1 MECSALSRGCY
12 RSPSIIWDE
21 RCTSLHWD
29 PSGRPYEGWI
39 QCLLKGLLGSL
50 QDAPCVDTTQGSK
63 GCILTSAILRLIC
76 DPRITGIGC
85 LVIARGCF
93 QKISCDGASFH

>member
-1 MECSALSRGCY
+1 MGNSWEEI
-12 RSPSIIWDE
+12 PSQGYNHTISLGYFDE

-39 QCLLKGLLGSL
+39 QCLLMALLGSL
-50 QDAPCVDTTQGSK
+50 QDAPCVDTTQVSG
-63 GCILTSAILRLIC
+63 GCILTYTILRLIW
-76 DPRITGIGC
+76 DPGMTMIGS

-93 QKISCDGASFH
+93 